1 MVQCGSA
8 GHNIRSKPGLRGT
21 PAGRLKK
28 GDKINSPEEV
38 STVSHTHPPPPSII
52 MVSYIW
58 FPDIASVS
66 HKQQINRLVL

>member
-28 GDKINSPEEV
+28 GDIINSPEEV
-38 STVSHTHPPPPSII
+38 GTISYYCKCTLICSIVCII
-52 MVSYIW
+52 MVL
-58 FPDIASVS
+58 DIASVS
-66 HKQQINRLVL
+66 HKSNISFVL